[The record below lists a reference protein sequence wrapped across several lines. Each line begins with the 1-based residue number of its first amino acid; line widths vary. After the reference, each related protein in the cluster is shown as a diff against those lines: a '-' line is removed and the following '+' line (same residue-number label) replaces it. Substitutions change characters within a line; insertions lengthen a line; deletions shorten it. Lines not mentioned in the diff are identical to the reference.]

1 MDYTKTTTNNKT
13 ATSFSSADALAAL
26 GVFAKKVR
34 GISSKYELIDLLKDD
49 IVESLGF
56 STASIFQLIEAQ
68 DKPRQLVY
76 KGHSSKN
83 MLIDTDANLESYQ
96 YFDVDSDPWLKHIL
110 ASGESVYA
118 HDMMTHPLPNKDI
131 VKAMRVASTLNKR
144 IYVANHTLIICI
156 SSYDYDPPVTKMTDI
171 QLMYFD
177 LMCSLIEDVF
187 NIKALENVRLFD
199 ENTMLTPLGMRWH
212 VSRLVSSYERDFT
225 PFGLINITLANIHDA
240 TYSALLRAL
249 AIEINKT
256 LRGHELLCLHGDTIV
271 ICIEATDQWPLPALV
286 KRLSNDFASITY
298 SGALVELLLDITSA
312 QCPDDGFSFED
323 LISTAT
329 NRKVKPQAS
338 MVIPETVLFD

>member
-26 GVFAKKVR
+26 GVFAKKIR
-34 GISSKYELIDLLKDD
+34 GINSKYELIDILKDD
-49 IVESLGF
+49 IVKSLGF
-56 STASIFQLIEAQ
+56 STASIFQLIEAH

-83 MLIDTDANLESYQ
+83 ILMDVAVEQSKS
-96 YFDVDSDPWLKHIL
+96 FDIESDPWLTHIL
-110 ASGESVYA
+110 ASDESVYA
-118 HDMMTHPLPNKDI
+118 QDMMTHPLPNKEI
-131 VKAMRVASTLNKR
+131 VKAIRITSIIAKR
-144 IYVANHTLIICI
+144 IIVADHTLVLCVN
-156 SSYDYDPPVTKMTDI
+156 SYDYDPPVTKMTDI